1 MWHLYGIALD
11 ELLPKLSPDEAAVVQ
26 RLKNGTLHVDDV
38 IEGTGL
44 PVARVLAS
52 LTLLEVKGIVRQL
65 PGKRYCLAQMR

>member
-1 MWHLYGIALD
+1 M
-11 ELLPKLSPDEAAVVQ
+11 VQ